1 METLNIQEINEVGGA
16 KINVETAMATTL
28 ALMALGPG
36 SAVVIGVGAVA
47 LITYAWMR

>member
-16 KINVETAMATTL
+16 RISAETAMAGTL

-36 SAVVIGVGAVA
+36 SAIVIGVGAIA
-47 LITYAWMR
+47 LIAYAWM